1 MRKRITNNLAL
12 KILAFLIAAFLW
24 LIVVNIDDPVDDKTF
39 SNIPVQVIHEEV
51 ITDNNNT
58 YQIVDN
64 TQEINVT
71 VTAQRSILDKIKAE
85 DIIATAD
92 MKELTLRTQVPIE
105 ITIKGFTGKY
115 ERASANPRNLQIQI
129 DEEAKNNFPITP
141 TTTGTVRSGYE
152 VGSLKAVPEKV
163 TLRGPK
169 RIINSIAKVT
179 AEANVSGLSEDETV
193 EAKLVLYDANN
204 NVIDQTLL
212 ANNLGKEG
220 VSVEV
225 ELLQV
230 KSVPIKVDTSQ
241 VSAADG
247 YKLGKITV
255 EPQEVDVTGD
265 KSTLAG
271 ISEINIPSSALK
283 LENLTQR
290 TDQTVDISSYLP
302 SGVSLAE
309 ENANKVVVSI
319 QVQQP
324 GTKTFEVSTS
334 SITVNNIAEG
344 LSVNYGSTVDLE
356 IQVKGPSDVLNLF
369 SPAKKVS
376 IDLKYYTEPG
386 TYTVPV
392 KVELPDG
399 CSLVKD
405 VSVEI
410 VLEKTKQSDKTQ
422 NETNNSSSNGNISN
436 NNNNSNSDENQ
447 TDENEKK
454 AGTE

>member
-271 ISEINIPSSALK
+271 ISEISIPSGALK

-422 NETNNSSSNGNISN
+422 NETNN
-436 NNNNSNSDENQ
+436 NNSNSNSSENQ
-447 TDENEKK
+447 TDESEKK
-454 AGTE
+454 TETE